1 MESIFKRLDSQERTL
16 INRQLDPHKQTIGP
30 LNISVPLGRVR
41 LRYPLKEVLKEV
53 IKEAGVSDFV
63 SVPQNAKSK
72 PKNKK
77 E

>member
-1 MESIFKRLDSQERTL
+1 WTP

-30 LNISVPLGRVR
+30 PNICETLGGVMWNI
-41 LRYPLKEVLKEV
+41 PLKEVLKKVLKEV

-63 SVPQNAKSK
+63 SVPQNAKSN
-72 PKNKK
+72 PKTKK